1 MILKS
6 LDSVDARMFV
16 KFPSSFR
23 PDTSPNS
30 GAGKDVASCDV
41 GELSAF
47 LAHFGGMSFSRGL
60 YRTLETNKV
69 DGWRLRSQQ
78 PIQSSLVV

>member
-1 MILKS
+1 
-6 LDSVDARMFV
+6 MFG

-41 GELSAF
+41 GELSDF
-47 LAHFGGMSFSRGL
+47 LANFGGMLFNRGFIAH
-60 YRTLETNKV
+60 
-69 DGWRLRSQQ
+69 WRPIKSMVGMLQSQQ
-78 PIQSSLVV
+78 PIQSSLVA